1 MDSKNSDREVT
12 KQEDKNLEQKI
23 DLLLRKTEI
32 IEKELLRIG
41 KNFRPIIKF
50 QM

>member
-32 IEKELLRIG
+32 IEKELFRIG